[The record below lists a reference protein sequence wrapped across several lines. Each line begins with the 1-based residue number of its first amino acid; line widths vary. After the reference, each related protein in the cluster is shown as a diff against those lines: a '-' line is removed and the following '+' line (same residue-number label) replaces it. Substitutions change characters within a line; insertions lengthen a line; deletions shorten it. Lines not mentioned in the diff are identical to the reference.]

1 MELDRN
7 KLNSYFEEIKICWSD
22 AKATF
27 PDFLR
32 EVPYTQKLHNEQY
45 LQSVAK
51 QFKEQLNK
59 FSRPSIRK
67 REEKKKLFLLV
78 NKIMAEETVIGIHQY
93 MDSQTLEAYQEEL
106 IEFLRHERTFSPELP
121 FESIGQGIRNYI
133 VYIMFNELNKK
144 RPGFNTACFGYSMLY
159 PFTDNYIDNKAYS
172 SQDKHSYNR
181 LIRDKL
187 EGKKVTPSSSY
198 EGKTCELLDMIEAS
212 YPRHQDNTIYTLLLL
227 MLEAQEG
234 SLKQHRRPSK
244 VQTHNLTLD
253 EILDISVKKGGLSV
267 LIDRFFVQKEMTEHD
282 LTFYLSFG
290 LFLQLADDL
299 QDIGQDYE
307 EGSQTLFT
315 ANLGHEAEEQLV
327 NKLLHF
333 LYGIMDQYTSEN
345 EGFKQF
351 LISNCYQLI
360 YSSIAGS
367 KEFFSQEYLDHLE
380 QYLPVTFPYLEKM
393 YLNRLDN
400 IDMQNQERYIK
411 ILDELIF

>member
-1 MELDRN
+1 ME
-7 KLNSYFEEIKICWSD
+7 
-22 AKATF
+22 
-27 PDFLR
+27 
-32 EVPYTQKLHNEQY
+32 
-45 LQSVAK
+45 
-51 QFKEQLNK
+51 
-59 FSRPSIRK
+59 
-67 REEKKKLFLLV
+67 
-78 NKIMAEETVIGIHQY
+78 
-93 MDSQTLEAYQEEL
+93 
-106 IEFLRHERTFSPELP
+106 RH
-121 FESIGQGIRNYI
+121 
-133 VYIMFNELNKK
+133 
-144 RPGFNTACFGYSMLY
+144 PGKGSCV
-159 PFTDNYIDNKAYS
+159 S
-172 SQDKHSYNR
+172 SQLFFFSSRRRHTR
-181 LIRDKL
+181 CGRDW
-187 EGKKVTPSSSY
+187 SSDVCSSD
-198 EGKTCELLDMIEAS
+198 L
-212 YPRHQDNTIYTLLLL
+212 
-227 MLEAQEG
+227 
-234 SLKQHRRPSK
+234 
-244 VQTHNLTLD
+244 
-253 EILDISVKKGGLSV
+253 
-267 LIDRFFVQKEMTEHD
+267 